1 MHGSRQSGFRFS
13 YNEIMEYGIR
23 EHALYYALLAK
34 AVLETDHLQNAE
46 TCLKR
51 ITEEYGRRRGARM
64 RANAAALCPA
74 DDLSAFFLT
83 GEWAGKP
90 GENQSELLR
99 HPNTTESRVHVCA
112 WYDTWRQYGLLP
124 YGTYYCR
131 WIDLAIAKG
140 FDGSFTLSV
149 PQAKGAGDSVCRFV
163 WNQPIG
169 VLKSERPYLLPFSFH
184 IEELRHTA
192 EDVLRSTVPEHAEDI
207 LRRTETAFQEYL
219 SS

>member
-1 MHGSRQSGFRFS
+1 
-13 YNEIMEYGIR
+13 MEYGIR

-46 TCLKR
+46 TCLKH

-90 GENQSELLR
+90 GENQSELLWLS
-99 HPNTTESRVHVCA
+99 HTTESRVHVCA
-112 WYDTWRQYGLLP
+112 WYDTWRQYGLLA

-131 WIDLAIAKG
+131 WIDPAIAEG
-140 FDGSFTLSV
+140 FDGSFRLSV
-149 PQAKGAGDSVCRFV
+149 PQTKGAGDSVCRFV
-163 WNQPIG
+163 WNQP
-169 VLKSERPYLLPFSFH
+169 VSAPESERPFLLPFSFH

-192 EDVLRSTVPEHAEDI
+192 QEVLYRTVPEQAKDI
-207 LRRTETAFQEYL
+207 LKRTEDAFQESVQTL
-219 SS
+219 